1 MALAKFRFEDLR
13 SYLKRHKIATLP
25 ELKNALGTCGTMT
38 VFRKLKAVGYRSSYS
53 HRGKYYT
60 LLEIPAYDAG
70 GLWSYRSVWFSQHG
84 NLVETVRKFV
94 EEAEAGFTMEELQRL
109 LHVDC
114 KRVVLQL
121 CRQGRLRRERSE
133 GVYVYLAADREKRRS
148 QGIVRTERALSAGL
162 EASRPPQASSHE
174 VKAAILLFASLL
186 DEKQRRLYAGL
197 ESCKF
202 GRGGDRKIADL
213 LGVDE
218 HTVARGR
225 RELFRGEI
233 EQERVRREGGGRK
246 RVEKK
251 RPES

>member
-1 MALAKFRFEDLR
+1 MALEKFRLEDLR
-13 SYLKRHKIATLP
+13 SYLKRHKIATLR
-25 ELKNALGTCGTMT
+25 ELKNALGTSGTMT

-60 LLEIPAYDAG
+60 LLEIPAYDAV

-94 EEAEAGFTMEELQRL
+94 EEAEAGFTLGELQRS

-114 KRVVLQL
+114 KRAVLQL
-121 CRQGRLRRERSE
+121 CRQGRLRREQRE

-148 QGIVRTERALSAGL
+148 QVRVRSDGALPAGL
-162 EASRPPQASSHE
+162 GVSRQTEAPSHE

-202 GRGGDRKIADL
+202 GHGGDRKIADL
-213 LGVDE
+213 LGVNE

-233 EQERVRREGGGRK
+233 EPERVRREGGGRK